1 MNFEKIISCL
11 KEKKI
16 DHVALELNYKLNKNY
31 LVNQYE
37 LISKQLAIDS
47 QFDKNNEKSLLETLI
62 IGIKLVKESGF
73 ALDEQLNNVDL
84 SSNFPPLNSFIKN

>member
-1 MNFEKIISCL
+1 M
-11 KEKKI
+11 
-16 DHVALELNYKLNKNY
+16 ALELNYKLNKNY